1 MRKLLCA
8 VLALCLAASMAA
20 CAGDNSSSAS
30 SEAGSA
36 VSSEVSSEAS
46 SEASEE
52 SSEGSEVSSEAT
64 SEVSEAGEESESSEA
79 ESVEV
84 MSYDEYMAAAVDD
97 AVTIQAYVQA
107 KQSYYA
113 EQGTAT
119 VYLQDQDGA
128 YFAYDMACTQE
139 EYDAMT
145 EGTCIQVTG
154 FKSEWSGEIEIM
166 DGQLDQIVE
175 GDTFVAEP
183 LDATELLGTDELEQH
198 QNEKVSFTGLTVA
211 PSTDANGNEA
221 AFLYNYD
228 GSGTQGDDVYFN
240 VSYNGQTYSFVVES
254 YLCGSDTEVYKAV
267 EALEVGQTID
277 CEGFLYWYEGA
288 NPHITSVTVAA

>member
-1 MRKLLCA
+1 MRKILAL
-8 VLALCLAASMAA
+8 VLALCLALSMAA
-20 CAGDNSSSAS
+20 CAGDNTSSSESSAAEESSQAEES
-30 SEAGSA
+30 SE
-36 VSSEVSSEAS
+36 
-46 SEASEE
+46 EASEE
-52 SSEGSEVSSEAT
+52 SSEAEEEA
-64 SEVSEAGEESESSEA
+64 SQSSEA
-79 ESVEV
+79 ESAPV
-84 MSYDEYMAAAVDD
+84 MSYDEYMAAEVDD

-119 VYLQDQDGA
+119 VYLQDQDGG

-139 EYDAMT
+139 DYDAMV
-145 EGTCIQVTG
+145 EGT
-154 FKSEWSGEIEIM
+154 EWSGEIEIM
-166 DGQLDQIVE
+166 DGQLDEIIAD
-175 GDTFVAEP
+175 DTFVAEAF
-183 LDATELLGTDELEQH
+183 DATSLLGTEELEEH

-211 PSTDANGNEA
+211 PSKDANGNET

-240 VSYNGQTYSFVVES
+240 VTVGDSEEVYSFLVES
-254 YLCGSDTEVYKAV
+254 YLCDSSTEVYKAV

-288 NPHITSVTVAA
+288 NPHITSLTVTG

>member
-1 MRKLLCA
+1 MRKILAL
-8 VLALCLAASMAA
+8 VLTLCLALSMAA
-20 CAGDNSSSAS
+20 CAGDNTSSSESSAAGESSAAEESSQAEES
-30 SEAGSA
+30 SE
-36 VSSEVSSEAS
+36 
-46 SEASEE
+46 EASEE
-52 SSEGSEVSSEAT
+52 SSE
-64 SEVSEAGEESESSEA
+64 AGEDASQSSEA
-79 ESVEV
+79 ESAPV
-84 MSYDEYMAAAVDD
+84 MSYDEYMAAEVDD

-119 VYLQDQDGA
+119 VYLQDQDGG

-139 EYDAMT
+139 DYDAMV
-145 EGTCIQVTG
+145 EGTKIQVSG
-154 FKSEWSGEIEIM
+154 FKAEWSGEIEIM
-166 DGQLDQIVE
+166 DGQLDEIIAD
-175 GDTFVAEP
+175 DTFVAEAF
-183 LDATELLGTDELEQH
+183 DATSLLGTEELEEH

-211 PSTDANGNEA
+211 PSKDANGNEV

-240 VSYNGQTYSFVVES
+240 VTVGDSEEVYSFLVES

>member
-1 MRKLLCA
+1 MRKILAL
-8 VLALCLAASMAA
+8 VLALCLALSMAA
-20 CAGDNSSSAS
+20 CAGDNTSSSESSQTSS
-30 SEAGSA
+30 SESSA
-36 VSSEVSSEAS
+36 AEESSQAEESSE
-46 SEASEE
+46 EASEE
-52 SSEGSEVSSEAT
+52 SSE
-64 SEVSEAGEESESSEA
+64 AGEDASQSSEA
-79 ESVEV
+79 ESAPV
-84 MSYDEYMAAAVDD
+84 MSYDEYMAAEVDD

-119 VYLQDQDGA
+119 VYLQDQDGG

-139 EYDAMT
+139 DYDAMV
-145 EGTCIQVTG
+145 EGTKIQVSG
-154 FKSEWSGEIEIM
+154 FKAEWSGEIEIM
-166 DGQLDQIVE
+166 DGQLDEIIAD
-175 GDTFVAEP
+175 DTFVAEAF
-183 LDATELLGTDELEQH
+183 DATSLLGTEELEEH

-211 PSTDANGNEA
+211 PSKDANGNET

-240 VSYNGQTYSFVVES
+240 VTVGDSEEVYSFLVES

-288 NPHITSVTVAA
+288 NPHITSLTVTG

>member
-1 MRKLLCA
+1 MRKILAL
-8 VLALCLAASMAA
+8 VLALCLALSMAA
-20 CAGDNSSSAS
+20 CAGDNTSSSESSQASASESSTAEESSQAEES
-30 SEAGSA
+30 SE
-36 VSSEVSSEAS
+36 
-46 SEASEE
+46 EASEE
-52 SSEGSEVSSEAT
+52 SSE
-64 SEVSEAGEESESSEA
+64 AGEDASQSSEA
-79 ESVEV
+79 ESAPV
-84 MSYDEYMAAAVDD
+84 MSYDEYMAAEVDD

-119 VYLQDQDGA
+119 VYLQDQDGG

-139 EYDAMT
+139 DYDAMT
-145 EGTCIQVTG
+145 EGTKIQVSG
-154 FKSEWSGEIEIM
+154 FKAEWSGEIEIM
-166 DGQLDQIVE
+166 DGQLDEIIAD
-175 GDTFVAEP
+175 DTFVAEAF
-183 LDATELLGTDELEQH
+183 DATSLLGTEELEEH

-211 PSTDANGNEA
+211 PSKDANGNET

-240 VSYNGQTYSFVVES
+240 VTVGDSEEVYSFLVES

-288 NPHITSVTVAA
+288 NPHITSLTVTG

>member
-1 MRKLLCA
+1 MRKLFA
-8 VLALCLAASMAA
+8 VLLALCLACSMAA
-20 CAGDNSSSAS
+20 CAGGNTSSTSSTSTTSESSVAEDSSVAEESSAAEDSSAS
-30 SEAGSA
+30 E
-36 VSSEVSSEAS
+36 E
-46 SEASEE
+46 SEASET
-52 SSEGSEVSSEAT
+52 AT
-64 SEVSEAGEESESSEA
+64 GDATVL
-79 ESVEV
+79 
-84 MSYDEYMAAAVDD
+84 SYEEYMAAELDTE
-97 AVTIQAYVQA
+97 VTIQAYVQA

-119 VYLQDQDGA
+119 VYLQDQDGG

-145 EGTCIQVTG
+145 EGTCIQVSG

-183 LDATELLGTDELEQH
+183 FDATSLLGTDELEQH

-211 PSTDANGNEA
+211 PSTDADGNEA

-240 VSYNGQTYSFVVES
+240 VSYNDQTFSFVVES
-254 YLCGSDTEVYKAV
+254 YLCDSESEVYKAV

-288 NPHITSVTVAA
+288 NPHITSVTVTG

>member
-1 MRKLLCA
+1 MRKILAL
-8 VLALCLAASMAA
+8 VLALCLALSMAA
-20 CAGDNSSSAS
+20 CAGDNTSSSESSQASASESSTAEESSQAEES
-30 SEAGSA
+30 SE
-36 VSSEVSSEAS
+36 
-46 SEASEE
+46 EASEE
-52 SSEGSEVSSEAT
+52 SSE
-64 SEVSEAGEESESSEA
+64 AGEDASQSSEA
-79 ESVEV
+79 ESAPV
-84 MSYDEYMAAAVDD
+84 MSYDEYMAAEVDD

-119 VYLQDQDGA
+119 VYLQDQDGG

-139 EYDAMT
+139 DYDAMV
-145 EGTCIQVTG
+145 EGTKIQVSG
-154 FKSEWSGEIEIM
+154 FKAEWSGEIEIM
-166 DGQLDQIVE
+166 DGQLDEIIAD
-175 GDTFVAEP
+175 DTFVAEAF
-183 LDATELLGTDELEQH
+183 DATSLLGTEELEEH

-211 PSTDANGNEA
+211 PSKDANGNET

-240 VSYNGQTYSFVVES
+240 VTVGDSEEVYSFLVES

-288 NPHITSVTVAA
+288 NPHITSLTVTG

>member
-1 MRKLLCA
+1 MRKILAL
-8 VLALCLAASMAA
+8 VLALCLALSMAA
-20 CAGDNSSSAS
+20 CAGDNTSSSESSAAEESSQAEES
-30 SEAGSA
+30 SE
-36 VSSEVSSEAS
+36 
-46 SEASEE
+46 EASEE
-52 SSEGSEVSSEAT
+52 SSE
-64 SEVSEAGEESESSEA
+64 AGEDASQSSEA
-79 ESVEV
+79 ESAPV
-84 MSYDEYMAAAVDD
+84 MSYDEYMAAEVDD

-119 VYLQDQDGA
+119 VYLQDQDGG

-139 EYDAMT
+139 DYDAMV
-145 EGTCIQVTG
+145 EGTKIQVSG
-154 FKSEWSGEIEIM
+154 FKAEWSGEIEIM
-166 DGQLDQIVE
+166 DGQLDEIIAD
-175 GDTFVAEP
+175 DTFVAEAF
-183 LDATELLGTDELEQH
+183 DATSLLGTEELEEH

-211 PSTDANGNEA
+211 PSKDANGNEV

-240 VSYNGQTYSFVVES
+240 VTVGDSEEVYSFLVES
-254 YLCGSDTEVYKAV
+254 YLCDSSTEVYKAV

-288 NPHITSVTVAA
+288 NPHITSLTVTG

>member
-1 MRKLLCA
+1 MRKILAL
-8 VLALCLAASMAA
+8 VLALCLALSMAA
-20 CAGDNSSSAS
+20 CAGDNTSSSESSAAGESSAAEESSQAQES
-30 SEAGSA
+30 SE
-36 VSSEVSSEAS
+36 
-46 SEASEE
+46 EASEE
-52 SSEGSEVSSEAT
+52 SSE
-64 SEVSEAGEESESSEA
+64 AGEDASQSSEA
-79 ESVEV
+79 ESAPV
-84 MSYDEYMAAAVDD
+84 MSYDEYMAAEVDD

-119 VYLQDQDGA
+119 VYLQDQDGG

-139 EYDAMT
+139 DYDAMT
-145 EGTCIQVTG
+145 EGTKIQVSG
-154 FKSEWSGEIEIM
+154 FKAEWSGEIEIM
-166 DGQLDQIVE
+166 DGQLDEIIAD
-175 GDTFVAEP
+175 DTFVAEAF
-183 LDATELLGTDELEQH
+183 DATSLLGTEELEEH

-211 PSTDANGNEA
+211 PSKDANGNET

-240 VSYNGQTYSFVVES
+240 VTVGDSEEVYSFLVES
-254 YLCGSDTEVYKAV
+254 YLCGSDTEVYTAV

-288 NPHITSVTVAA
+288 NPHITSLTVTG

>member
-1 MRKLLCA
+1 MRKLFA
-8 VLALCLAASMAA
+8 VLLALCLACSMAA
-20 CAGDNSSSAS
+20 CAGGNTSSTSSTSTTSESSVAEDSSVAEESSAA
-30 SEAGSA
+30 E
-36 VSSEVSSEAS
+36 E
-46 SEASEE
+46 SEASET
-52 SSEGSEVSSEAT
+52 AT
-64 SEVSEAGEESESSEA
+64 GDATVL
-79 ESVEV
+79 
-84 MSYDEYMAAAVDD
+84 SYEEYMAAELDTE
-97 AVTIQAYVQA
+97 VTIQAYVQA

-119 VYLQDQDGA
+119 VYLQDQDGG

-145 EGTCIQVTG
+145 EGTCIQVSG

-183 LDATELLGTDELEQH
+183 FDATSLLGTDELEQH

-211 PSTDANGNEA
+211 PSTDADGNEA

-240 VSYNGQTYSFVVES
+240 VSYNDQTFSFVVES
-254 YLCGSDTEVYKAV
+254 YLCDSESEVYKAV

-288 NPHITSVTVAA
+288 NPHITSVTVTG

>member
-1 MRKLLCA
+1 MRKILAL
-8 VLALCLAASMAA
+8 VLALCLALSMAA
-20 CAGDNSSSAS
+20 CAGDNTSSSESSAAEESSQAEES
-30 SEAGSA
+30 SE
-36 VSSEVSSEAS
+36 
-46 SEASEE
+46 EASEE
-52 SSEGSEVSSEAT
+52 SSEAEEEA
-64 SEVSEAGEESESSEA
+64 SQSSEA
-79 ESVEV
+79 ESAPV
-84 MSYDEYMAAAVDD
+84 MSYDEYMAAEVDD

-119 VYLQDQDGA
+119 VYLQDQDGG

-139 EYDAMT
+139 DYDAMV
-145 EGTCIQVTG
+145 EGTKIQVSG
-154 FKSEWSGEIEIM
+154 FKAEWSGEIEIM
-166 DGQLDQIVE
+166 DGQLDEIIAD
-175 GDTFVAEP
+175 DTFVAEAF
-183 LDATELLGTDELEQH
+183 DATSLLGTEELEEH

-211 PSTDANGNEA
+211 PSKDANGNET

-240 VSYNGQTYSFVVES
+240 VTVGDSEEVYSFLVES
-254 YLCGSDTEVYKAV
+254 FLCASSTEVYKAV

-288 NPHITSVTVAA
+288 NPHITSLTVTG

>member
-1 MRKLLCA
+1 MRKLFA
-8 VLALCLAASMAA
+8 VLLALCLACSMAA
-20 CAGDNSSSAS
+20 CAGGNTSSTSSTSTTSESTVAEDSSVAEESSAAEDSSAS
-30 SEAGSA
+30 E
-36 VSSEVSSEAS
+36 E
-46 SEASEE
+46 SEASEA
-52 SSEGSEVSSEAT
+52 AT
-64 SEVSEAGEESESSEA
+64 GDATVL
-79 ESVEV
+79 
-84 MSYDEYMAAAVDD
+84 SYEEYMAAELNTE
-97 AVTIQAYVQA
+97 VTIQAYVQA

-119 VYLQDQDGA
+119 VYLQDQDGG

-145 EGTCIQVTG
+145 EGTCIQVSG

-183 LDATELLGTDELEQH
+183 FDATSLLGTDELEQH

-211 PSTDANGNEA
+211 PSTDADGNEV

-240 VSYNGQTYSFVVES
+240 VSYNNQTFSFVVES
-254 YLCGSDTEVYKAV
+254 YLCDSESEVYKAV

-288 NPHITSVTVAA
+288 NPHITSVTVTG

>member
-1 MRKLLCA
+1 MRKILAL
-8 VLALCLAASMAA
+8 VLALCLALSMAA
-20 CAGDNSSSAS
+20 CAGDNTSSSESSQASASESSAAEESSQAEES
-30 SEAGSA
+30 SE
-36 VSSEVSSEAS
+36 
-46 SEASEE
+46 EASEE
-52 SSEGSEVSSEAT
+52 SSE
-64 SEVSEAGEESESSEA
+64 AGEDASQSSEA
-79 ESVEV
+79 ESAPV
-84 MSYDEYMAAAVDD
+84 MSYDEYMAAEVDD

-119 VYLQDQDGA
+119 VYLQDQDGG

-139 EYDAMT
+139 DYDAMT
-145 EGTCIQVTG
+145 EGTKIQVSG
-154 FKSEWSGEIEIM
+154 FKAEWSGEIEIM
-166 DGQLDQIVE
+166 DGQLDEIIAD
-175 GDTFVAEP
+175 DTFVAEAF
-183 LDATELLGTDELEQH
+183 DATSLLGTEELEEH

-211 PSTDANGNEA
+211 PSKDANGNEA

-240 VSYNGQTYSFVVES
+240 VTVGDSEEVYSFLVES

-288 NPHITSVTVAA
+288 NPHITSLTVTG

>member
-1 MRKLLCA
+1 MRKLLA
-8 VLALCLAASMAA
+8 VLLALCLACSMAA
-20 CAGDNSSSAS
+20 CAGGNTSSTSSTSTTSESSVAEDSSVAEESSAAEDSSAS
-30 SEAGSA
+30 E
-36 VSSEVSSEAS
+36 E
-46 SEASEE
+46 SEASET
-52 SSEGSEVSSEAT
+52 AT
-64 SEVSEAGEESESSEA
+64 GDATVL
-79 ESVEV
+79 
-84 MSYDEYMAAAVDD
+84 SYEEYMAAELDTE
-97 AVTIQAYVQA
+97 VTIQAYVQA

-119 VYLQDQDGA
+119 VYLQDQDGG

-145 EGTCIQVTG
+145 EGTCIQVSG

-183 LDATELLGTDELEQH
+183 FDATSLLGTDELEQH

-211 PSTDANGNEA
+211 PSTDADGNEA

-240 VSYNGQTYSFVVES
+240 VSYNDQTFSFVVES
-254 YLCGSDTEVYKAV
+254 YLCDS
-267 EALEVGQTID
+267 
-277 CEGFLYWYEGA
+277 EGFLYWYEGA
-288 NPHITSVTVAA
+288 NPHITSVTVTG

>member
-1 MRKLLCA
+1 MRKLFA
-8 VLALCLAASMAA
+8 VLLALCLACSMAA
-20 CAGDNSSSAS
+20 CAGGNTSSTSSTSTTSESTVAEDSSVAEESSAAEDSSAS
-30 SEAGSA
+30 E
-36 VSSEVSSEAS
+36 E
-46 SEASEE
+46 SEASEA
-52 SSEGSEVSSEAT
+52 AT
-64 SEVSEAGEESESSEA
+64 GDATVL
-79 ESVEV
+79 
-84 MSYDEYMAAAVDD
+84 SYEEYMAAELDTE
-97 AVTIQAYVQA
+97 VTIQAYVQA

-119 VYLQDQDGA
+119 VYLQDQDGG

-145 EGTCIQVTG
+145 EGTCIQVSG

-183 LDATELLGTDELEQH
+183 FDATSLLGTDELEQH

-211 PSTDANGNEA
+211 PSTDADGNEV

-228 GSGTQGDDVYFN
+228 GSGAQGDDVYFN
-240 VSYNGQTYSFVVES
+240 VSYNNQTFSFVVES
-254 YLCGSDTEVYKAV
+254 YLCDSESEVYKAV

-288 NPHITSVTVAA
+288 NPHITSVTVTG

>member
-1 MRKLLCA
+1 MRKLFA
-8 VLALCLAASMAA
+8 VLLALCLACSMAA
-20 CAGDNSSSAS
+20 CAGGNTSSTSSTSTTSESSVAEDSSVAEESSAAEDSSAS
-30 SEAGSA
+30 E
-36 VSSEVSSEAS
+36 E
-46 SEASEE
+46 SEASEA
-52 SSEGSEVSSEAT
+52 AT
-64 SEVSEAGEESESSEA
+64 GDATVL
-79 ESVEV
+79 
-84 MSYDEYMAAAVDD
+84 SYEEYMAAELDTE
-97 AVTIQAYVQA
+97 VTIQAYVQA

-119 VYLQDQDGA
+119 VYLQDQDGG

-145 EGTCIQVTG
+145 EGTCIQVSG

-183 LDATELLGTDELEQH
+183 FDATSLLGTDELEQH

-211 PSTDANGNEA
+211 PSTDADGNEA

-240 VSYNGQTYSFVVES
+240 VSYNDQTFSFVVES
-254 YLCGSDTEVYKAV
+254 YLCDSESEVYKAV

>member
-1 MRKLLCA
+1 MRKLFA
-8 VLALCLAASMAA
+8 VLLALCLACSMAA
-20 CAGDNSSSAS
+20 CAGGNTSSTSSTSTTSESSVAEDSSVAEESSAAEDSSAS
-30 SEAGSA
+30 E
-36 VSSEVSSEAS
+36 E
-46 SEASEE
+46 SEASEA
-52 SSEGSEVSSEAT
+52 AT
-64 SEVSEAGEESESSEA
+64 GDATVL
-79 ESVEV
+79 
-84 MSYDEYMAAAVDD
+84 SYEEYMAAELDTE
-97 AVTIQAYVQA
+97 VTIQAYVQA

-119 VYLQDQDGA
+119 VYLQDQDGG

-145 EGTCIQVTG
+145 EGTCIQVSG

-183 LDATELLGTDELEQH
+183 FDATSLLGTDELEQH

-211 PSTDANGNEA
+211 PSTDADGNEA

-240 VSYNGQTYSFVVES
+240 VSYNNQTFSFVVES
-254 YLCGSDTEVYKAV
+254 YLCDSESEVYKAV

-288 NPHITSVTVAA
+288 NPHITSVTVTG

>member
-1 MRKLLCA
+1 MRKILAL
-8 VLALCLAASMAA
+8 VLALCLALSMAA
-20 CAGDNSSSAS
+20 CAGDNTSSSESSAAGESSAAEESSQAEES
-30 SEAGSA
+30 SE
-36 VSSEVSSEAS
+36 
-46 SEASEE
+46 EASEE
-52 SSEGSEVSSEAT
+52 SSE
-64 SEVSEAGEESESSEA
+64 AGEDASQSSEA
-79 ESVEV
+79 ESAPV
-84 MSYDEYMAAAVDD
+84 MSYDEYMAAEVDD

-119 VYLQDQDGA
+119 VYLQDQDGG

-139 EYDAMT
+139 DYDAMV
-145 EGTCIQVTG
+145 EGTKIQVSG
-154 FKSEWSGEIEIM
+154 FKAEWSGEIEIM
-166 DGQLDQIVE
+166 DGQLDEIIAD
-175 GDTFVAEP
+175 DTFVAEAF
-183 LDATELLGTDELEQH
+183 DATSLLGTEELEEH

-211 PSTDANGNEA
+211 PSKDANGNEV

-240 VSYNGQTYSFVVES
+240 VTVGDSEEVYSFLVES

-288 NPHITSVTVAA
+288 NPHITSLTVTG

>member
-1 MRKLLCA
+1 MRKILAL
-8 VLALCLAASMAA
+8 VLALCLALSMAA
-20 CAGDNSSSAS
+20 CAGDNTSSSESSQTSASESSTAEESSQAEES
-30 SEAGSA
+30 SE
-36 VSSEVSSEAS
+36 
-46 SEASEE
+46 EASEE
-52 SSEGSEVSSEAT
+52 SSE
-64 SEVSEAGEESESSEA
+64 AGEDASQSSEA
-79 ESVEV
+79 ESAPV
-84 MSYDEYMAAAVDD
+84 MSYDEYMAAEVDD

-119 VYLQDQDGA
+119 VYLQDQDGG

-139 EYDAMT
+139 DYDAMV
-145 EGTCIQVTG
+145 EGTKIQVSG
-154 FKSEWSGEIEIM
+154 FKAEWSGEIEIM
-166 DGQLDQIVE
+166 DGQLDEIIAD
-175 GDTFVAEP
+175 DTFVAEAF
-183 LDATELLGTDELEQH
+183 DATSLLGTEELEEH

-211 PSTDANGNEA
+211 PSKDANGNEA

-240 VSYNGQTYSFVVES
+240 VTVGDSEEVYSFLVES

-277 CEGFLYWYEGA
+277 CEGFLYWYEGV
-288 NPHITSVTVAA
+288 NPHITSVTVTG

>member
-1 MRKLLCA
+1 MRKILAL
-8 VLALCLAASMAA
+8 VLALCLALSMAA
-20 CAGDNSSSAS
+20 CAGDNTSSSESSQASASESSAAEESSQAEES
-30 SEAGSA
+30 SE
-36 VSSEVSSEAS
+36 
-46 SEASEE
+46 EASEE
-52 SSEGSEVSSEAT
+52 SSE
-64 SEVSEAGEESESSEA
+64 AGEDASQSSEA
-79 ESVEV
+79 ESVPV
-84 MSYDEYMAAAVDD
+84 MSYDEYMAAEVDD

-119 VYLQDQDGA
+119 VYLQDQDGG

-139 EYDAMT
+139 DYDAMV
-145 EGTCIQVTG
+145 EGTKIQVSG
-154 FKSEWSGEIEIM
+154 FKAEWSGEIEIM
-166 DGQLDQIVE
+166 DGQLDEIIAD
-175 GDTFVAEP
+175 DTFVAEAF
-183 LDATELLGTDELEQH
+183 DATSLLGTEELEEH

-211 PSTDANGNEA
+211 PSKDANGNET

-240 VSYNGQTYSFVVES
+240 VTVGDSEEVYSFLVES

-288 NPHITSVTVAA
+288 NPHITSLTVTG

>member
-1 MRKLLCA
+1 MRKILAL
-8 VLALCLAASMAA
+8 VLALCLALSMAA
-20 CAGDNSSSAS
+20 CAGDNTSSSESSQAS
-30 SEAGSA
+30 SSESSA
-36 VSSEVSSEAS
+36 AEESSQAEESSE
-46 SEASEE
+46 EASEE
-52 SSEGSEVSSEAT
+52 SSE
-64 SEVSEAGEESESSEA
+64 AGEDASQSSEA
-79 ESVEV
+79 ESAPV
-84 MSYDEYMAAAVDD
+84 MSYDEYMAAEVDD

-119 VYLQDQDGA
+119 VYLQDQDGG

-139 EYDAMT
+139 DYDAMV
-145 EGTCIQVTG
+145 EGTKIQVSG
-154 FKSEWSGEIEIM
+154 FKAEWSGEIEIM
-166 DGQLDQIVE
+166 DGQLDEIIAD
-175 GDTFVAEP
+175 DTFVAEAF
-183 LDATELLGTDELEQH
+183 DATSLLGTEELEEH

-211 PSTDANGNEA
+211 PSKDANGNEV

-240 VSYNGQTYSFVVES
+240 VTVGDSEEVYSFLVES

-288 NPHITSVTVAA
+288 NPHITSLTVTG

>member
-1 MRKLLCA
+1 MRKLFA
-8 VLALCLAASMAA
+8 VLLALCLACSMAA
-20 CAGDNSSSAS
+20 CAGGNTSSTSSTSTTSESSVAEDSSVAEESSAAEDSSAS
-30 SEAGSA
+30 E
-36 VSSEVSSEAS
+36 E
-46 SEASEE
+46 SEASEA
-52 SSEGSEVSSEAT
+52 AT
-64 SEVSEAGEESESSEA
+64 GDATVL
-79 ESVEV
+79 
-84 MSYDEYMAAAVDD
+84 SYEEYMAAELDTE
-97 AVTIQAYVQA
+97 VTIQAYVQA

-119 VYLQDQDGA
+119 VYLQDQDGG

-145 EGTCIQVTG
+145 EGTCIQVSG

-183 LDATELLGTDELEQH
+183 FDATSLLGTDELEQH

-211 PSTDANGNEA
+211 PSTDADGNEA

-240 VSYNGQTYSFVVES
+240 VSYNDQTFSFVVES
-254 YLCGSDTEVYKAV
+254 YLCDSESEVYKAV

-288 NPHITSVTVAA
+288 NPHITSVTVTG